1 MNFTN
6 AVTIIKE
13 SYKNPKIL
21 HNAMN
26 FLDAITLLQNT
37 WRQKKNQF
45 NFYYLCEDIK
55 KSRFYDKLS
64 QQETIDEHIFDNVVR
79 IGYGNLLLTFLTIHD
94 AKKLSLV
101 DRQCALAV
109 YWQRSN
115 ENLRCSH
122 CRKHYLDDDYYTISD
137 MKGHIEDGNPYVC
150 IGCPCI
156 SWDCKPYCGVKD
168 CKHKW

>member
-1 MNFTN
+1 ME
-6 AVTIIKE
+6 A
-13 SYKNPKIL
+13 
-21 HNAMN
+21 
-26 FLDAITLLQNT
+26 
-37 WRQKKNQF
+37 KKNQ
-45 NFYYLCEDIK
+45 LCEDIK

-137 MKGHIEDGNPYVC
+137 MKGHIEDGNPNVCIGCPCILRCSHCEKHYLDDDYYTISDMKGHIEDGNPYVC

-156 SWDCKPYCGVKD
+156 SWDCEPYCGVKD